1 MGTHHEHQSAMP
13 KLFHRKRA
21 TQRSIMSISPNCSG
35 VPDRN
40 KNFTAKPPER
50 HLGPLPNVR
59 PDRGISSISR
69 RSNYLTETEPHNVGP
84 MSIRPNR
91 SGVPERNKNLT
102 ARHQDFGRNRSQVCN
117 RNKARKPSIM
127 SINWDRSQISDR
139 NQARK
144 QAS

>member
-1 MGTHHEHQSAMP
+1 MGTHHEHQAAMP

-50 HLGPLPNVR
+50 HLRPLPNVR

-69 RSNYLTETEPHNVGP
+69 RRNYLTETEPHNVA
-84 MSIRPNR
+84 
-91 SGVPERNKNLT
+91 L
-102 ARHQDFGRNRSQVCN
+102 
-117 RNKARKPSIM
+117 
-127 SINWDRSQISDR
+127 
-139 NQARK
+139 
-144 QAS
+144 